1 MGLEPT
7 TFELEVQHA
16 SPLRH
21 GGFTIDELG
30 LKLLNVAYY
39 IINSFEKTK
48 LSFWNSFISP
58 WISLGCVSN
67 GIVLPESIEVLSC
80 SYRHPALSGERRG

>member
-21 GGFTIDELG
+21 GGFTIDVLG
-30 LKLLNVAYY
+30 LKLFNVANYN
-39 IINSFEKTK
+39 INSFDKTK
-48 LSFWNSFISP
+48 LSFCNSFISP

-80 SYRHPALSGERRG
+80 SNRHPALSGERRG

>member
-21 GGFTIDELG
+21 GGFTIDALG
-30 LKLLNVAYY
+30 LKLFNVAYY
-39 IINSFEKTK
+39 IINSFDKTK

>member
-21 GGFTIDELG
+21 GGFTIDEL
-30 LKLLNVAYY
+30 YY
-39 IINSFEKTK
+39 IINSFDKTK
-48 LSFWNSFISP
+48 LSFCNSFISP